1 MPVRA
6 ALVAALIVERP
17 TCRSCIE
24 AKSSLS
30 PTDFETTLVAI
41 RGALRVHEAVERCRA
56 CGESKSV
63 LSLDRPGG

>member
-1 MPVRA
+1 MQVLHRGE
-6 ALVAALIVERP
+6 V
-17 TCRSCIE
+17 
-24 AKSSLS
+24 SLS